1 MEFFANTDIGRKRK
15 NNQDNYCTHK
25 FAEHALLCAV
35 FDGMGGHAG
44 GETASKI
51 ARDRFV
57 CTVTEALSSK
67 VNAELGCLDA
77 TKTQIINVLEKA
89 IAVANTAIFD
99 TSAESELLA
108 GMGTTLTA
116 ILINGDVGYAV
127 NVGDSR
133 IYCVKDGEI
142 TKITRDHSYVQY
154 LIDLGEITEEE
165 AKTNANKSIIT
176 RAVGT
181 ESQVE
186 ADNYTV
192 DCKDASILL
201 CSDGLTNHVENDEL
215 LTIITNGENAEN
227 TISTLINTAND
238 NGGSD
243 NITAILIN
251 NRDTTPNEL

>member
-1 MEFFANTDIGRKRK
+1 MEFFANTDIGRKRSA
-15 NNQDNYCTHK
+15 NQDNYCTHK

-51 ARDRFV
+51 ARDRFLI
-57 CTVTEALSSK
+57 TITDALSDK
-67 VNAELGCLDA
+67 VNAELGCLDL
-77 TKTQIINVLEKA
+77 TKTQIQNILEMA
-89 IAVANTAIFD
+89 VNVANTAIYD
-99 TSAESELLA
+99 TSAQSEQLT
-108 GMGTTLTA
+108 GMGTTCAA
-116 ILINGDVGYAV
+116 ILINGDTGYAV

-133 IYCVKDGEI
+133 IYSVTGGEI

-181 ESQVE
+181 EAEVE
-186 ADNYTV
+186 ADQYTV
-192 DCKDASILL
+192 ECKDTRILL
-201 CSDGLTNHVENDEL
+201 CSDGLTNHIEDAEL
-215 LTIITNGENAEN
+215 ARIISEGDDPEQTVN
-227 TISTLINTAND
+227 TLIATANQ

-243 NITAILIN
+243 NITAILIKCTLDN
-251 NRDTTPNEL
+251 SSEL